1 MLLSCLTDHAVW
13 GAGWWRQPPADPANP
28 GRATDCGSTV
38 RPERIHPASPGGS
51 SAVRRRPTD
60 PHTTAAFR
68 GRRRGGLSASPTGH
82 TDSRRTNPN
91 LSAHSG
97 KVLCKVFLQKLLL
110 KFLGACHGQSMIV
123 TAEQISVFIFWIE
136 ECFSIDEIWQI
147 LGGLGLKI
155 FCPEN
160 S

>member
-1 MLLSCLTDHAVW
+1 MPLQWSFKFPFQLTTRQNCFACRKKTSFRMLLLCLTDHAVW

-38 RPERIHPASPGGS
+38 RPERIHPASPGGP

-97 KVLCKVFLQKLLL
+97 KVLCKVFLQNSCWNSW
-110 KFLGACHGQSMIV
+110 APV
-123 TAEQISVFIFWIE
+123 TASPW
-136 ECFSIDEIWQI
+136 
-147 LGGLGLKI
+147 
-155 FCPEN
+155 
-160 S
+160 